1 MDPKDFTV
9 GWICALFIELA
20 AARGMLDEEYDKRQ
34 PHTHPLGDNDY
45 TLGRIGTHKVVFTC
59 LPAGGTTTA
68 TAAAIHMR
76 YAFPNLKFGLMVGIG
91 GGVPSD
97 KNDIRLGD
105 VVVSDSVIQYDSG
118 KFRHDG
124 EFAITHKLAPPPTV
138 LLNAK
143 NEVAAKSEVDGNRIM
158 LHLEKMYEMHPKMKE
173 NYGYPGQKYD
183 RLFKPDYF
191 HQGTSISCETC
202 DDSHLVQRPKRTGN
216 QPLVYHGT
224 IASGNAVMKDGVKR
238 DELGEK
244 HGAMCFEME
253 AAGLMNDFPCLII
266 RGICDYADSH
276 KNDGWHRYAA
286 VAAAAYAKDLLYN
299 MPASLVVGTSP
310 VPRPST
316 PKGISTAFINLI
328 WYAISMNGVGR
339 FTAHTNGL
347 HPFHILR
354 AFVKQ
359 KVLTWSHSCRS

>member
-1 MDPKDFTV
+1 MDPKDFAV

-20 AARGMLDEEYDKRQ
+20 AVRGMLDEEYDKRQ
-34 PHTHPLGDNDY
+34 LHTYSLGDNEY
-45 TLGRIGTHKVVFTC
+45 TLGRIGTHKVVITC

-105 VVVSDSVIQYDSG
+105 VVVSESVIQYDSG
-118 KFRHDG
+118 KFKHDG
-124 EFAITHKLAPPPTV
+124 EFAITHKLAPPPTA

-158 LHLEKMYEMHPKMKE
+158 LHLEKMYEMHPRMKE
-173 NYGYPGQKYD
+173 NYAYPGQKYD
-183 RLFKPDYF
+183 HLFKSDYC
-191 HQGTSISCETC
+191 HQGTNIACEAC
-202 DDSHLVQRPKRTGN
+202 DISHLVQRPKRTEN

-224 IASGNAVMKDGVKR
+224 IASGNAVMKDGAKR

-244 HGAMCFEME
+244 YGALCFEME

-276 KNDGWHRYAA
+276 KNDGWHRYSA

-299 MPASLVVGTSP
+299 MPASHVVDTSP

-316 PKGISTAFINLI
+316 PKGMSTAFSQSDLFCYEYEWSGKDLSHTQTASIL
-328 WYAISMNGVGR
+328 YTSCKLCEAISAN
-339 FTAHTNGL
+339 L
-347 HPFHILR
+347 
-354 AFVKQ
+354 K
-359 KVLTWSHSCRS
+359 S